1 MQQRY
6 IKSNTPKGHYEIIF
20 IPLHTLSLKQH
31 KMSKGIQ
38 PIILYDNQIFDI
50 QRFGG
55 ISRYFCE
62 IIRRLNI
69 KNDIAVRYSINY
81 YLTTYHIGKHRI
93 PLPRFIF
100 KRYRKACQ
108 DKNKKLSKILLSKN
122 HNYLFH
128 PTYYDPYFLE
138 YIGNNPYVITVHDM
152 IHEKFSSC
160 FSDADEVINQKKEV
174 ITHANRIIA
183 ISENTK
189 KDIIELLHINPN
201 KIDVIYHSTSMKAF
215 TGRPN
220 PNIPSKF
227 LLFIGDRTPYKNFN
241 RLIRAFSTLSKEDKE
256 LNLVCTGMPFSKSEK
271 EFIDQLGVTDKIIQ
285 IKATDKLL
293 CELYS
298 RAKLFI
304 FPSLYEGF
312 GIPILEAYA
321 CHCPVALS
329 NASCFP
335 EIAGDAG
342 IYFDPYSE
350 KSIIESIR
358 EVIYDENKRS
368 SLIQAGNER
377 LKLFSWEKAARLTE
391 RTYLKVITNE

>member
-1 MQQRY
+1 MS
-6 IKSNTPKGHYEIIF
+6 KSN
-20 IPLHTLSLKQH
+20 
-31 KMSKGIQ
+31 Q

-81 YLTTYHIGKHRI
+81 YLTTYHIGRHRI

-100 KRYRKACQ
+100 KRYRKECQ
-108 DKNKKLSKILLSKN
+108 GKNKELSKILLNKN

-220 PNIPSKF
+220 PNIPSIF
-227 LLFIGDRTPYKNFN
+227 LLFIGDRAPYKNFN
-241 RLIRAFSTLSKEDKE
+241 RLIRAFSILSKEDKE

-271 EFIDQLGVTDKIIQ
+271 EFIDQLGVTDKITQ
-285 IKATDKLL
+285 VKATDKLL

>member
-1 MQQRY
+1 MS
-6 IKSNTPKGHYEIIF
+6 KSN
-20 IPLHTLSLKQH
+20 
-31 KMSKGIQ
+31 Q
-38 PIILYDNQIFDI
+38 PVILYDNQIFDI

-81 YLTTYHIGKHRI
+81 YLTSYGLGKHRI

-100 KRYRKACQ
+100 KRYRKQCLHQ
-108 DKNKKLSKILLSKN
+108 NKELSRKLLSQRKK
-122 HNYLFH
+122 YILH

-160 FSDADEVINQKKEV
+160 FANADEMIKQKKEV
-174 ITHANRIIA
+174 ITRANRIIA

-189 KDIIELLHINPN
+189 KDIIELLHIDPN

-215 TGRPN
+215 VGDFKTN
-220 PNIPSKF
+220 LPSRF
-227 LLFIGDRTPYKNFN
+227 ILFVGDRAPYKNFD
-241 RLIRAFSTLSKEDKE
+241 RLIKAFSRLNKEDE
-256 LNLVCTGMPFSKSEK
+256 DLNLICTGMPFNKPEK
-271 EFIDQLGVTDKIIQ
+271 EYIAQLNISNKITQ
-285 IKATDKLL
+285 IKATDRLL

-298 RAKLFI
+298 RAELFV

-335 EIAGDAG
+335 EIAGNAG

-350 KSIIESIR
+350 ESIAESIR
-358 EVIYDENKRS
+358 EVIYNDRKRS
-368 SLIQAGNER
+368 ELIVAGNER

-391 RTYLKVITNE
+391 KTYLKMINNE

>member
-1 MQQRY
+1 
-6 IKSNTPKGHYEIIF
+6 
-20 IPLHTLSLKQH
+20 
-31 KMSKGIQ
+31 MSKSIL

-62 IIRRLNI
+62 IIRRLKI

-81 YLTTYHIGKHRI
+81 YLTTYNLGRHRI

-100 KRYRKACQ
+100 RRYRKHFQ
-108 DKNKKLSKILLSKN
+108 NENREFSNVILKKNK
-122 HNYLFH
+122 NYLFH
-128 PTYYDPYFLE
+128 PTYYDPYFLKI
-138 YIGNNPYVITVHDM
+138 IGDNPYVITVHDM
-152 IHEKFSSC
+152 IHEKFPSC
-160 FSDADEVINQKKEV
+160 FSDANEMIKQKKEV

-189 KDIIELLHINPN
+189 KDIIELLQVSPN

-215 TGRPN
+215 TGRPT
-220 PNIPSKF
+220 PNLPSKF
-227 LLFIGDRTPYKNFN
+227 LLFVGDRAPYKNFN
-241 RLIRAFSTLSKEDKE
+241 RFIKAFSILSKEDKE
-256 LNLVCTGMPFSKSEK
+256 LNLICTGMPFSKSEK
-271 EFIDQLGVTDKIIQ
+271 GHIDKLNISNKTIQ

-298 RAKLFI
+298 RCMLFV

-329 NASCFP
+329 NTSCFP
-335 EIAGDAG
+335 EIAGNAG
-342 IYFDPYSE
+342 IYFDPHSE
-350 KSIIESIR
+350 ESIVESIR
-358 EVIYDENKRS
+358 KVIYNDRKRS
-368 SLIQAGNER
+368 GLIQAGNER
-377 LKLFSWEKAARLTE
+377 LKLFSWEKATHLTE
-391 RTYLKVITNE
+391 KTYLKAINNE